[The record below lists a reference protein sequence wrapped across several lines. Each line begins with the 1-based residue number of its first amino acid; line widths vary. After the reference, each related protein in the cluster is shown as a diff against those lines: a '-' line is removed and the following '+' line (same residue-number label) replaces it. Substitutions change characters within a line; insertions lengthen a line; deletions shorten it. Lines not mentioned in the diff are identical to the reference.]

1 MTTWFISRHPGAIEW
16 IQSSGVKI
24 DKFKE
29 HLSIEEISDG
39 DVVIGVL
46 PLTLVAEVCAKGAR
60 FLGME
65 FTQTR
70 ESRGTELSS
79 DTLNALD
86 CRLQE
91 FFVKRL

>member
-46 PLTLVAEVCAKGAR
+46 PLTLVVEVCAKGAR

-70 ESRGTELSS
+70 ESCGTELSS

>member
-16 IQSSGVKI
+16 IKSSGVKV

-29 HLSIEEISDG
+29 HLCIEEISSG

-46 PLTLVAEVCAKGAR
+46 PLTLVAKVCAKGAR

-70 ESRGTELSS
+70 ESRGTELTSE
-79 DTLNALD
+79 TLEAMN

-91 FFVKRL
+91 FYVKRL